1 MKRMF
6 RCSLIVCCLLLLC
19 LSLPSCQ
26 KQKADSI
33 FDLVDY
39 MIGVSLDPG
48 YFTINGRYLDW
59 SPSRDNIEWVFG
71 QGREVDSKT
80 LIYEK
85 IGLIVHLHEKKV
97 ETLELLYDSKAG
109 SQPVEK
115 PFQGMVFINGVK
127 IPSTTK
133 ADQIKELFP
142 EFDIAHQGGI
152 VKLAS
157 KTDHILFI
165 AKEMPETG
173 RKEIMD
179 YYRKNMKL
187 LRIKEFYLST
197 NPELN
202 NDESVKEG
210 FYAVPKGFHPAIENY
225 MVNTLKVDDYVIMSK
240 HPITLALHFNSTTG
254 KLQNIKVRVGVH
266 KRRTMEFY

>member
-1 MKRMF
+1 MKRLF
-6 RCSLIVCCLLLLC
+6 RSSLIVCCLLLLC

-59 SPSRDNIEWVFG
+59 SPSKDNIEWVFG
-71 QGREVDSKT
+71 QGREVDST
-80 LIYEK
+80 ILIYEK
-85 IGLIVHLHEKKV
+85 IGLIVHLHENKV
-97 ETLELLYDSKAG
+97 ETLEVLYDSKAG
-109 SQPVEK
+109 SQPVDN
-115 PFQGMVFINGVK
+115 PFQGTIFINGVK

-142 EFDIAHQGGI
+142 EFDVVYQEGL

-157 KTDHILFI
+157 KTEHLLIVSYDYP
-165 AKEMPETG
+165 KETLNEV
-173 RKEIMD
+173 KQHYLND
-179 YYRKNMKL
+179 
-187 LRIKEFYLST
+187 LRYKQVR
-197 NPELN
+197 ELHFFPKDELTS
-202 NDESVKEG
+202 NDSLKEG
-210 FYAVPKGFHPAIENY
+210 FYAVPKGFNPAIENY
-225 MVNTLKVDDYVIMSK
+225 LVNTLKVDDYSLMSK
-240 HPITLALHFNSTTG
+240 HPITLSFFFDSDTG

-266 KRRTMEFY
+266 KRRPLQFY